1 MNMPLVVDR
10 EEVRMN
16 IISAFQEC
24 IYEKPLA
31 AISMRDIAS
40 KADMSH
46 QKMSYYFR
54 NKDELICSY
63 IRYSKD
69 FISEKC
75 VQWFE
80 ENKQKKSE
88 SNKEYLNRFL
98 LYVAGGKENERRPN
112 ATVQIYVLAQY
123 NSEIAQMVKEMFS
136 TWRNTM
142 EKCLIDIY
150 GDRVGKKESEAMMIL
165 VTGTFLCNYNKVL
178 TGAINRQ
185 IIDCIA
191 NLDDFSKVKKR
202 KK

>member
-1 MNMPLVVDR
+1 MPLIVDK
-10 EEVRMN
+10 EEIRLK
-16 IISAFQEC
+16 IITAFQEC

-46 QKMSYYFR
+46 QKMLYYFK
-54 NKDELICSY
+54 NKEELIYSY

-75 VQWFE
+75 IQWFD
-80 ENKQKKSE
+80 ENIQKKTE

-98 LYVAGGKENERRPN
+98 LYVSGGKENERRPN

-123 NSEIAQMVKEMFS
+123 NSEIAQMVKEMFF
-136 TWRNTM
+136 TWKSTM

-150 GDRVGKKESEAMMIL
+150 GDCVGKKEAEAMMII
-165 VTGTFLCNYNKVL
+165 VSGTFMCNYNKVL
-178 TGAINRQ
+178 TGAINRH
-185 IIDCIA
+185 IIDCVVTL
-191 NLDDFSKVKKR
+191 NDSPKVKKR
-202 KK
+202 K